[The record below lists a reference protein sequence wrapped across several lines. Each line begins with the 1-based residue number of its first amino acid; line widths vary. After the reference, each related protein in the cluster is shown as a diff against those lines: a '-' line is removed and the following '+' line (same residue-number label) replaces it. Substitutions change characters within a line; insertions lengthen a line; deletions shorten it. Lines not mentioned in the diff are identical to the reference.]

1 MSWPRWSRL
10 TGSTTA
16 KHSPDLILKF
26 SQQQFICQK
35 NQYLP
40 DSEEE
45 EQSQGFAEMMQAESL
60 TLDKAEEEEQSQELA
75 EMKQAESLTLGKAMT
90 RADLWNLNLQ
100 VMIRLISGQQ
110 WT

>member
-1 MSWPRWSRL
+1 MSSPRWSRL

-26 SQQQFICQK
+26 SQQQFIWQK

-100 VMIRLISGQQ
+100 VMIRLVFWQQ